1 MPWLSL
7 VLLTL
12 FLNYAWEL
20 AQSPFF
26 KNMARLPLWYRAFH
40 CLRSAFGDLIFA
52 FAAYVLVALLFRALR
67 WPVSRSWMGAA
78 IAWVLI
84 GIVVAIAFEH
94 WALSTDRWTYGA
106 AMPTLF
112 GIGLLPL
119 AQWVI
124 VPAVALVYARHA
136 KQRVARAST

>member
-26 KNMARLPLWYRAFH
+26 KNMARLSVWQTALH
-40 CLRSAFGDLIFA
+40 CSRSAVGDLVFA
-52 FAAYVLVALLFRALR
+52 AAAYVLVAFVFRNLR

-94 WALSTDRWTYGA
+94 WALSTGRWIYGA

-136 KQRVARAST
+136 KKSVARAST